1 MALSGYRIMW
11 LVVMFDLPVGTR
23 KQRRRATRFRQYLLD
38 RGFEMAQFSIYM
50 RFCAGREQAEAH
62 VRDIAK
68 NVPPDGSV
76 QILTI
81 TDRQF
86 GNIVAF
92 KGPERTETP
101 VRKPDQLTLF

>member
-23 KQRRRATRFRQYLLD
+23 KQRRGATRFRQFLLD
-38 RGFEMAQFSIYM
+38 RGFEMAQFSVYM
-50 RFCAGREQAEAH
+50 RFCAGREQADAH
-62 VRDIAK
+62 IRRIAES
-68 NVPPDGSV
+68 VPPDGSV

-86 GNIVAF
+86 GNIVTF
-92 KGPERTETP
+92 RGRERTEIP